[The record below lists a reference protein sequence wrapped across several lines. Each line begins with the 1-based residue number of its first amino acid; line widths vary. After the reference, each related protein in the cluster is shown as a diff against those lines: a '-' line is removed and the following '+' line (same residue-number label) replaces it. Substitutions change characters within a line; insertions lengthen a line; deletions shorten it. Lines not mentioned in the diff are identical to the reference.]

1 MLNLEKKQQ
10 TRINQE
16 ILYKERIMGKRLLP
30 GKTIKDKGKTKSH
43 RRPEMD
49 YGKLRGTKWEKYV
62 IDIEA
67 RALIKKE
74 NMKAKKEK
82 RKIKH
87 G

>member
-1 MLNLEKKQQ
+1 
-10 TRINQE
+10 
-16 ILYKERIMGKRLLP
+16 MGKRLLP
-30 GKTIKDKGKTKSH
+30 NKTIRDKGKTKSH

-74 NMKAKKEK
+74 NMKAKKLK
-82 RKIKH
+82 RKARQ
-87 G
+87 